1 MAVGRLPRASV
12 ESLVRDHL
20 VAQEDPATANLIDRL
35 REARRRGYLTRGE
48 FLEVCAWKSAR
59 SIGHARANNH
69 HRIRRATAAVLG
81 THDEG
86 ARLGA
91 LLALQGVG
99 VPTASA
105 ILTML
110 EPKRYGVIDIRVWQL
125 LHALGAVE
133 GNAAGVGLRPDH
145 WLQFLRVLR
154 DVSAH
159 TGLAARTVERSL
171 FAAHRAYQEGL
182 LYRSSNASGP
192 GPESSP

>member
-20 VAQEDPATANLIDRL
+20 VARENPATATLIDRL
-35 REARRRGYLTRGE
+35 RDARRRGYLTRGE
-48 FLEVCAWKSAR
+48 FIEVCAWKSAR
-59 SIGHARANNH
+59 TIGHARSNDH
-69 HRIRRATAAVLG
+69 RRIRRATAAVLG
-81 THDEG
+81 THDERE
-86 ARLGA
+86 RLDA
-91 LLALQGVG
+91 LLALHGVG

-133 GNAAGVGLRPDH
+133 GNPGGTGLTGDH

-154 DVSAH
+154 ELSAR
-159 TGLAARTVERSL
+159 LDIPARAAERAL
-171 FAAHRAYQEGL
+171 FAAHRAHQEGL
-182 LYRSSNASGP
+182 LYGPSNVARP
-192 GPESSP
+192 

>member
-12 ESLVRDHL
+12 ESLVRSHL
-20 VAQEDPATANLIDRL
+20 VARENVRTANLIELLHD
-35 REARRRGYLTRGE
+35 ARRRGYLTRGE

-59 SIGHARANNH
+59 TIGHARKNKE

-81 THDEG
+81 SHDERE
-86 ARLGA
+86 RLDA
-91 LLALQGVG
+91 LVALHGVG

-133 GNAAGVGLRPDH
+133 GNAAGVHLRPDH

-154 DVSAH
+154 DVSAR
-159 TGLAARTVERSL
+159 TGLAARTVERAL

-182 LYRSSNASGP
+182 LYRSSNATRP
-192 GPESSP
+192 

>member
-20 VAQEDPATANLIDRL
+20 VPSEDAGTANLIVLL
-35 REARRRGYLTRGE
+35 RDARRRGYLTRGE
-48 FLEVCAWKSAR
+48 FLKVCAWKSAR
-59 SIGHARANNH
+59 TSGHARSNNH
-69 HRIRRATAAVLG
+69 HRVRHATAAVLG
-81 THDEG
+81 THDERE
-86 ARLGA
+86 RLEA
-91 LLALQGVG
+91 LLALHGVG

-110 EPKRYGVIDIRVWQL
+110 EPRRYGVIDIRVWQL

-154 DVSAH
+154 DLSAH

-171 FAAHRAYQEGL
+171 FAAHRTYQEGL
-182 LYRSSNASGP
+182 LYGPSNTTRP
-192 GPESSP
+192 